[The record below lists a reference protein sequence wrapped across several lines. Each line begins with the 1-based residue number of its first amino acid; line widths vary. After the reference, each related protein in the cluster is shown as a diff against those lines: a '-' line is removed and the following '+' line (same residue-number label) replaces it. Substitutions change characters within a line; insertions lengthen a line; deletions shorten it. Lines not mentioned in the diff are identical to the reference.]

1 MAGRKQVMD
10 MRSTTSG
17 VSVQESNEQQRNWT
31 KQHWEK
37 KANDSLSNYDLTRA
51 KLNFEV
57 VKGGIVQPIDTSKT
71 IAEKMAE
78 NLAARGIKDPNARP
92 NAVMK
97 RRTVAQFIFGGNRER
112 MHELAFGDQT
122 VDLTKG
128 ADNSSIVRCKDIE
141 EWAKD
146 VYSFMAKRFGE
157 DNIISF
163 YVHLD
168 EKNPHC
174 HCTLVPVDP
183 AKNRISWKGV
193 FGDGREAESANMTK
207 LHSELQEAVS
217 EKWGLERGSNMEE
230 TRAQHRSTEEYKREL
245 VSEVC
250 SLQSTREDLLKQIR
264 RAEIKLKGISTMIA
278 NLQARKDDIQT
289 QINRIAN
296 QFGQSGVDNEGLANK
311 MALLRK
317 EMDGIDEK
325 LAMRYKMLEDANETI
340 HEAKARLAEMKQEH
354 QEMLKSLGEDNDL
367 KSTAIQKNILWTYN
381 RMLTNSIEPLIPS
394 LSDCQQ
400 EILDESGYSELT
412 ANADSVINC
421 ATLLV
426 LGYISEATTYAQSCG
441 GNGSPGTGWG
451 RAKDE
456 DDEHWWRRCI
466 AKSSAMMRPGGQ
478 RRKRGR

>member
-1 MAGRKQVMD
+1 MAGKKQVMD

-17 VSVQESNEQQRNWT
+17 VSSQESDEQQRNWT

-37 KANDSLSNYDLTRA
+37 KAKDSLSNYDPTRA

-57 VKGGIVQPIDTSKT
+57 VKGGIIQPIDTSKT

-112 MHELAFGDQT
+112 MHELAFGNQT

-174 HCTLVPVDP
+174 HCTLVPVAP
-183 AKNRISWKGV
+183 VKNRISWKSV

-207 LHSELQEAVS
+207 FHSELQEAVS

-230 TRAQHRSTEEYKREL
+230 TRARHRSTEEYKREL

-250 SLQSTREDLLKQIR
+250 NLQSTREDLLKQIH

-289 QINRIAN
+289 QIDQIA
-296 QFGQSGVDNEGLANK
+296 QQLGQSGADNDELANK
-311 MALLRK
+311 IALLRK
-317 EMDGIDEK
+317 EMEGIDEK
-325 LAMRYKMLEDANETI
+325 LAARYKMLDDANDTI
-340 HEAKARLAEMKQEH
+340 NEAKARLAEMREEH
-354 QEMLKSLGEDNDL
+354 REMLKSLGEDNDL
-367 KSTAIQKNILWTYN
+367 KATAIQKNILWTYN
-381 RMLTNSIEPLIPS
+381 KMLTNSIEPLIPS
-394 LSDCQQ
+394 LSDRQQ
-400 EILDESGYSELT
+400 EILDDSGYNDLT
-412 ANADSVINC
+412 TNTDNVINC
-421 ATLLV
+421 AMLLV
-426 LGYISEATTYAQSCG
+426 LGYIREATTYAQSCG
-441 GNGSPGTGWG
+441 GGSSPGTGWG
-451 RAKDE
+451 RDKDE

-466 AKSSAMMRPGGQ
+466 AQSAAMMRPATHK
-478 RRKRGR
+478 RKRGR